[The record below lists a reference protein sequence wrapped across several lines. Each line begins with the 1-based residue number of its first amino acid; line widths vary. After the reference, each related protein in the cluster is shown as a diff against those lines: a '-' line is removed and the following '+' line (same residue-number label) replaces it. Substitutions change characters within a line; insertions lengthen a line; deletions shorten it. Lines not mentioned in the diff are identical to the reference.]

1 MAMDELDL
9 FHDFNRGVSGPS
21 GEARRR
27 ASASLTGAIEGGPR
41 PATRV
46 LNRIRKRRRVVG
58 LAFAAL
64 SGVAVAALFVDAPWK
79 SSPGFLDRAQA
90 ALTPPAGSVVHMKWD
105 VTRTSPEFGCTLTI
119 GPNEWWAD
127 QTSPY
132 RYRLLNANA
141 PPRGTLDRGATA
153 CTVGPPIEMG
163 GTDEPPKSVRFEAP
177 NRLIYSGP
185 GFGLQDPVE
194 SLRTAIADGIAHHD
208 GRTELD
214 GQVVERIRFERP
226 STCLRATC
234 PLPEVAFVD
243 PETLAPVQIDWP
255 NGWSIGPGRSDGV
268 RFDIVLRF
276 ETYEVLPRTAA
287 NLALTDIR
295 AQHPNAIG
303 P

>member
-1 MAMDELDL
+1 MDELDL
-9 FHDFNRGVSGPS
+9 FHDFNRSVAGPS

-27 ASASLTGAIEGGPR
+27 ASASLTGAIEGERR

-46 LNRIRKRRRVVG
+46 SNQVRRRRGVVG

-64 SGVAVAALFVDAPWK
+64 AAVAIAALFVEAPWR
-79 SSPGFLDRAQA
+79 SSPGLLDRAQA

-132 RYRLLNANA
+132 TYRLVNSNQ
-141 PPRGTLDRGATA
+141 PPRGLLGQRAIA
-153 CTVGPPIEMG
+153 CTVGPPAEMG
-163 GTDEPPKSVRFEAP
+163 GTGEPPESVRFEAP
-177 NRLIYSGP
+177 NQLIYSGP
-185 GFGLQDPVE
+185 GFGFQDPVKT
-194 SLRTAIADGIAHHD
+194 LREAIADGTAHHD
-208 GRTELD
+208 GRTQLN
-214 GQVVERIRFERP
+214 GRVVDRIRFERP
-226 STCLRATC
+226 STCLRTTC

-243 PETLAPVQIDWP
+243 PETFAPVQIDWP
-255 NGWSIGPGRSDGV
+255 NGWWIGSPGGSDGV

-276 ETYEVLPRTAA
+276 ETYEVLPRSAA
-287 NLALTDIR
+287 NRALTDIR
-295 AQHPNAIG
+295 AQHPDAIG

>member
-1 MAMDELDL
+1 MDELDL
-9 FHDFNRGVSGPS
+9 FHAFNRSVAGPS

-27 ASASLTGAIEGGPR
+27 ASTRLTGAIEGERR
-41 PATRV
+41 PATRA
-46 LNRIRKRRRVVG
+46 LNRIRKRRKVIG

-64 SGVAVAALFVDAPWK
+64 TAVAVAALFVEAPWK

-90 ALTPPAGSVVHMKWD
+90 ALTPPAGSVVHMKWE

-132 RYRLLNANA
+132 TYRLLHANE
-141 PPRGTLDRGATA
+141 PPRGVLDRRAIA
-153 CTVGPPIEMG
+153 CTVGPPAEMG
-163 GTDEPPKSVRFEAP
+163 GTGEPPESVRFEPP

-185 GFGLQDPVE
+185 GFGFQDPVE
-194 SLRTAIADGIAHHD
+194 SLRKAIADGIAHHD
-208 GRTELD
+208 GSTELD
-214 GQVVERIRFERP
+214 GRVVERIRFER
-226 STCLRATC
+226 TACQRATC
-234 PLPEVAFVD
+234 PFPEVAFVD

-255 NGWSIGPGRSDGV
+255 YGWAIAPDGPEL
-268 RFDIVLRF
+268 RFHVVLRF
-276 ETYEVLPRTAA
+276 ETYEVVPRTAA

-295 AQHPNAIG
+295 AQHPDAIG